1 MFFSSAPS
9 TRITKP
15 IPKHINNNM
24 GKFSLRPSMGSR
36 PSSGVFEKSSRP
48 SSGVFSSSS
57 RPSSGV
63 FDIAEIPRSDASEAS
78 SRELADLAQDLKVR
92 LYLLLQLC
100 AEVLTQ
106 PQALADQAEQHK
118 QHNLDN
124 FVQILSHLNGLPAM
138 LEHLGQIQD
147 VVSLNQTIGQQSQQI
162 ADLEARLAASEAA
175 HKEEATAHTTTKDE
189 LSHCK
194 ANVEAKDERI
204 HHLKSLLTNI
214 DQDVKDARLA
224 LETKDLELS
233 TLKTEVSKLNS
244 LVAFQDQEHAQLSD
258 SITAKEDEIKQLHEG
273 LAGNDAELAHTKTVL
288 AQLDAQIESKNQELH
303 SLRTA
308 NELTFRQ
315 LLESQTASMEQLFQQ
330 QTHTTDALTQ
340 QIVELK
346 QQVRLQ
352 QHLEVNTP
360 PASAPVSPA
369 VSMASNAWG
378 MPGLA
383 MFGGKKPKMHKR
395 SQSQIVI
402 KAPHKF
408 DVPVPTML

>member
-1 MFFSSAPS
+1 
-9 TRITKP
+9 
-15 IPKHINNNM
+15 M

-92 LYLLLQLC
+92 SCLLLQLR

-138 LEHLGQIQD
+138 LEHLGQIPD

-162 ADLEARLAASEAA
+162 ADLEARLAASETA

-308 NELTFRQ
+308 NELTFRR

-378 MPGLA
+378 MPGLG

>member
-1 MFFSSAPS
+1 
-9 TRITKP
+9 
-15 IPKHINNNM
+15 M
-24 GKFSLRPSMGSR
+24 GKFTRSLRPSMGSR
-36 PSSGVFEKSSRP
+36 PQSAVFEKSSRP

-63 FDIAEIPRSDASEAS
+63 FDAADIPRSDASETS
-78 SRELADLAQDLKVR
+78 SRELAELAQDLK
-92 LYLLLQLC
+92 
-100 AEVLTQ
+100 
-106 PQALADQAEQHK
+106 ALADQAEQHK

-138 LEHLGQIQD
+138 LEHIGSMPDI
-147 VVSLNQTIGQQSQQI
+147 VALNQTIGQQSQQI

-175 HKEEATAHTTTKDE
+175 HKEEVAAHTSTKE
-189 LSHCK
+189 EVSQLK
-194 ANVEAKDERI
+194 ATSDSKDERNS
-204 HHLKSLLTNI
+204 HLKSLLSNI
-214 DQDVKDARLA
+214 DQDVKDARGA
-224 LETKDLELS
+224 LETKDLEIS
-233 TLKTEVSKLNS
+233 NLKNELSKLNS
-244 LVAFQDQEHAQLSD
+244 LIAFQDQEHAALSD
-258 SITAKEDEIKQLHEG
+258 SITAKDDEIKQLHEG

-315 LLESQTASMEQLFQQ
+315 LLESQTASMENLFQQ

-346 QQVRLQ
+346 QQIRLQ
-352 QHLEVNTP
+352 QHLETPNTP
-360 PASAPVSPA
+360 PASNLASPA
-369 VSMASNAWG
+369 VSAASASWG
-378 MPGLA
+378 VPGFG
-383 MFGGKKPKMHKR
+383 MFGGKKPKIHKR
-395 SQSQIVI
+395 SQSQIVV